1 MKNTKYHKDIIDT
14 INTLIECERMTF
26 TAGLNLLMQHEW
38 SDINDKFE
46 PGEVFDFELEHL
58 ESAEDTNILLI
69 AKLVKEIS
77 KTINSLQN
85 LNAIEDEEINR

>member
-14 INTLIECERMTF
+14 INTLTECEGMIF

-46 PGEVFDFELEHL
+46 SGEVFDFELEHL